1 MAAVGLL
8 ALVAAALVL
17 GFFWLPWLVV
27 LGICLIG
34 GAYFL
39 LISPA
44 DCRATNRTGQ
54 ACRNNA
60 RGLLGAC
67 HLQQHKRQKLRALLF
82 SWKPAPGRRFTAWW
96 QANTVGLFGSPRQC
110 IDTLG
115 SVGSAL
121 GVLVA
126 VVALLIR

>member
-1 MAAVGLL
+1 MGLL
-8 ALVAAALVL
+8 ALVAGSLL
-17 GFFWLPWLVV
+17 FGFYGLPWLVV
-27 LGICLIG
+27 LSICLLG

-39 LISPA
+39 WISPA
-44 DCRATNRTGQ
+44 DCRASIRNGQ

-67 HLQQHKRQKLRALLF
+67 HLQQHKRQKLSALFL
-82 SWKPAPGRRFTAWW
+82 SWRPAPGRRFSSWW

-110 IDTLG
+110 VDTLG
-115 SVGSAL
+115 SVGSVL

-126 VVALLIR
+126 VVALLVT